1 MERAAGIIEITKSLP
16 HSRVDGQT
24 VGKTY
29 RVLFHGG
36 RQVDASGTLNAE
48 SFVFGNLYRIRLS
61 CRFDRACRFD
71 QSRISDRIKAP
82 ARDFT
87 AIAGI

>member
-16 HSRVDGQT
+16 HSRVHGQT

-48 SFVFGNLYRIRLS
+48 SFVFGNLSRIRPAVLIGLVAS
-61 CRFDRACRFD
+61 
-71 QSRISDRIKAP
+71 IKAGCL
-82 ARDFT
+82 T
-87 AIAGI
+87 E